1 MQSGIYSEDYITYE
15 TELTVPR
22 PRFTGEY
29 QCYAVGY
36 GEEGQLYSQNS
47 NMITLF
53 LVGENGIDLDLHS
66 TAPDNSGILQ
76 RIFDLEQKVA
86 ALESQGGE

>member
-1 MQSGIYSEDYITYE
+1 
-15 TELTVPR
+15 
-22 PRFTGEY
+22 
-29 QCYAVGY
+29 
-36 GEEGQLYSQNS
+36 
-47 NMITLF
+47 MITLF